1 MRRMIAFADLTIAI
15 GLSRGLA
22 LQLLRQN
29 AETQKNWTLLNH

>member
-1 MRRMIAFADLTIAI
+1 MRRMIAFDDLTIAI

-29 AETQKNWTLLNH
+29 AETEKNWTSLDR